1 MILSRICLIIISVV
15 ISSTFVAADDVS
27 DIVAEGNKC
36 FKEGKFS
43 EALKKYKAAEK
54 NLEDEDGIILFN
66 KGAAEFGIRRYEKAA
81 KLFEKASLTAKD
93 NKLQSAALYNMA
105 VSLFYKSEKDKKVQ
119 GEEKIKQLSEIS
131 SLFRKAYQKDRKLK
145 NSAANLEIVNNRI
158 SAIKKQLEQQKQKQK
173 QQQQQR
179 KKMQDKAKKQLDK
192 QKQLNKD
199 TEKRDRSEREKEKQ
213 NKKTDDL
220 SKKQQ
225 NLQKKSQEMSNK
237 MKSSQDPQQQ
247 SASENMK
254 KAEQHQKSAK
264 EKLDK
269 KDFAGAKKEQKK
281 AVKELEK
288 AVKKLSEEKKK
299 AGEKKQ
305 NKEKQQP
312 QNKKQDGQKNNA
324 KPLDKKGE
332 NQQNKMEQNLADKI
346 LKKEKQDKERRVI
359 LVPGRYKEVEKD
371 W

>member
-1 MILSRICLIIISVV
+1 MRASRISLIIITVV
-15 ISSTFVAADDVS
+15 ISGAFAAADDVS
-27 DIVAEGNKC
+27 NIVAEGNQC

-66 KGAAEFGIRRYEKAA
+66 KGAAEFGIRRYERAA
-81 KLFEKASLTAKD
+81 ALFKKASLTAKD
-93 NKLQSAALYNMA
+93 KKLQSASLYNMA
-105 VSLFYKSEKDKKVQ
+105 VSLFYKSEKEKKVQ

-131 SLFRKAYQKDRKLK
+131 SFFRKAYQKDRNLQDA
-145 NSAANLEIVNNRI
+145 AANLEIVNSRI
-158 SAIKKQLEQQKQKQK
+158 SALKKQLEQQQQKQK
-173 QQQQQR
+173 QQR
-179 KKMQDKAKKQLDK
+179 KEMQDKAEKQLNK

-199 TEKRDRSEREKEKQ
+199 TEKREQSEKEKEKQ

-225 NLQKKSQEMSNK
+225 NLQKKSQEMSDK

-247 SASENMK
+247 SASENIK
-254 KAEQHQKSAK
+254 KAEQQQQKAK

-269 KDFAGAKKEQKK
+269 KDFSGAKKEQKQ

-288 AVKKLSEEKKK
+288 AVKKLSEKKKK

-305 NKEKQQP
+305 SKEKQSQ
-312 QNKKQDGQKNNA
+312 QQQKQGSQKNNGQ
-324 KPLDKKGE
+324 PLDKKE
-332 NQQNKMEQNLADKI
+332 EKQQNKMEQNLADKI
-346 LKKEKQDKERRVI
+346 LKKEKQDKERRAI